1 MVMNLTAYGIDFG
14 TTNSV
19 LARLTGAGIETV
31 RLADHLPP
39 EWASLGLDRV
49 LPSVV
54 AFDDGRPTF
63 GWAARDLVHARLE
76 GVKRLFA
83 GEDQASVGGVTLPVE
98 QAAALVFAHIRER
111 AAAGGAPL
119 TRAVVTIP
127 ANSRGLARARTKLA
141 AGLAGIDVL
150 ALINEPT

>member
-14 TTNSV
+14 TTNCV
-19 LARLTGAGIETV
+19 LARLTGAGVETV
-31 RLADHLPP
+31 RLADGLPS

-63 GWAARDLVHARLE
+63 GWPARDPVRARLE

-83 GEDQASVGGVTLPVE
+83 GADLATVGGVTLPVE

-111 AAAGGAPL
+111 ASASGDPL
-119 TRAVVTIP
+119 TRAVVTI
-127 ANSRGLARARTKLA
+127 
-141 AGLAGIDVL
+141 
-150 ALINEPT
+150 